1 MQKQYFDPPQLDN
14 HGAVP
19 RWSRKDGGIR
29 RVPAET

>member
-14 HGAVP
+14 RGAVP

-29 RVPAET
+29 RLPAET